1 MSSSFGASV
10 LSTFDYGEDGTEFL
24 SQLIESPDT
33 PAHET
38 RQLVD
43 TSILANSDD
52 FHYLIECARSI
63 QQSRH
68 LPYENLNGNDLLSF
82 VWHILTS
89 EPTVPDTEEK
99 PWAET
104 DRLILLAKELA
115 KDPDIRGPSARQIAS
130 YVSPAKRARRQVKLV
145 SQSTT
150 SHYWSTETRTQNKT
164 LNGRI
169 ALADSYPQQ
178 PSLPKGI
185 LQTAV
190 ANFRQDIQFR
200 DQKVTRSSSTATTS
214 QPQNIESVY
223 RQCQS
228 AIDSATALCPTA
240 QISPFFPWKTRDK
253 KSPSRPPAGVVSSVP
268 FPPLSTSQFG
278 LIQERLAHEP
288 FWLLIAVTFLIKT
301 SGQAA
306 IPVFYKV
313 RERFPS
319 PTELRDPNNAE
330 ELFSMIRHLGLAANR
345 LTFIQKYAEVF
356 ISNPPAPGKQYK
368 VRNYE
373 RRDILPS
380 AMSMESLDTDGDSE
394 CLNPGAADD
403 EANAMAWE
411 IGHMTQGKYT
421 LDSWRIFCRDEL
433 LGRAHDWNGK
443 GRQPEFQPEWMRVLP
458 HDKELRA
465 YLRWMWMREG
475 WEWNPETGERQVLR
489 PELEAAVNGGRVEYD
504 NAGGLRILET
514 ARR

>member
-10 LSTFDYGEDGTEFL
+10 LSTFDCGEDGTEFL

-130 YVSPAKRARRQVKLV
+130 Y
-145 SQSTT
+145 
-150 SHYWSTETRTQNKT
+150 
-164 LNGRI
+164 
-169 ALADSYPQQ
+169 
-178 PSLPKGI
+178 
-185 LQTAV
+185 
-190 ANFRQDIQFR
+190 
-200 DQKVTRSSSTATTS
+200 
-214 QPQNIESVY
+214 
-223 RQCQS
+223 
-228 AIDSATALCPTA
+228 
-240 QISPFFPWKTRDK
+240 
-253 KSPSRPPAGVVSSVP
+253 
-268 FPPLSTSQFG
+268 
-278 LIQERLAHEP
+278 
-288 FWLLIAVTFLIKT
+288 T

-313 RERFPS
+313 KERFPS

-345 LTFIQKYAEVF
+345 LAFIQKYAEVF

-373 RRDILPS
+373 RREFLPS
-380 AMSMESLDTDGDSE
+380 AMSMESLDTNGDSK
-394 CLNPGAADD
+394 CLNQGAADD

-433 LGRAHDWNGK
+433 LGRAQDWNGK

-489 PELEAAVNGGRVEYD
+489 PELEAAVNEGRVEYD